1 MWDHIWINGQFA
13 TMNPAIDQPYGTIKN
28 GAIAIKDGKI
38 AWIGAMVDLAGE
50 PATLADKVSD
60 LAGAWVTP
68 GLVDCHTH
76 LVYGGN
82 RADEFEK
89 RLNGVSYEEI
99 ARAGGGIRS
108 SVTATRAASEDELV
122 TKAQKR
128 LGNLL
133 REGVTTI
140 EIKSGYGL
148 RTEDEAKMLRAARR
162 LGRENDLDVVTT
174 FLGAHALPP
183 EFAND
188 ADGYIDL
195 VCNDMLPAIAAEG
208 LADAVDAFCENIAFN
223 TAQTRRVFDAAR
235 KLNLPVK
242 LHAEQLSDQKGSILA
257 ADYSALSTDHL
268 EYLGEDGVVAM
279 AKAGVTAVLLP
290 GAFYCLRETKLPPID
305 LLRQH
310 GVTIAIAT
318 DSNPGTSPALSLL
331 LMANMAC
338 TLFRMTPEEALAGI
352 TRNGARA
359 LGRGDSHGTLEA
371 GKVADFV
378 VWDIDSP
385 AELSYAIGGNPC
397 QLVVRRGRE
406 RALAA

>member
-1 MWDHIWINGQFA
+1 MWDHIWVNGHFA
-13 TMNPAIDQPYGTIKN
+13 TMNPALKQPYGAIHE
-28 GAIAIKDGKI
+28 GAIAVQDGKI
-38 AWIGAMVDLAGE
+38 CWLGRMDDLADR
-50 PATLADKVSD
+50 PDKLATNVTD

-108 SVTATRAASEDELV
+108 SVSATRAASEDDLV
-122 TKAQKR
+122 KHAQKR
-128 LGNLL
+128 LNNLL

-148 RTEDEAKMLRAARR
+148 RTEDEAKMLRVARR
-162 LGRENDLDVVTT
+162 LGRDNNIDVVTT

-183 EFAND
+183 EYADN

-195 VCNDMLPAIAAEG
+195 VCSEMLPAIAAQG

-223 TAQTRRVFDAAR
+223 TDQTRRVFDAAR
-235 KLNLPVK
+235 AHNLPVK

-257 ADYSALSTDHL
+257 ADYHALSTDHL
-268 EYLGEDGVVAM
+268 EYLGEDGVIAM

-290 GAFYCLRETKLPPID
+290 GAFYCLRETKLPPVD

-310 GVTIAIAT
+310 GVDIAIAT

-338 TLFRMTPEEALAGI
+338 TLFRMTPQEALAGI

-359 LGRGDSHGTLEA
+359 LGRGDSHGTLEI

-378 VWDIDSP
+378 VWDINSP

-397 QLVVRRGRE
+397 LAVVRQGTLRR
-406 RALAA
+406 

>member
-1 MWDHIWINGQFA
+1 MWDHIWINGHFA
-13 TMNPAIDQPYGTIKN
+13 TMNPAIKQPYGAIPY
-28 GAIAIKDGKI
+28 GAMAVQDGKI
-38 AWIGAMVDLAGE
+38 CWLGLMDDLADAPE
-50 PATLADKVSD
+50 KLAKSVTD

-108 SVTATRAASEDELV
+108 SVTATRAASEDDLV
-122 TKAQKR
+122 KHAQKR
-128 LGNLL
+128 LNNLL

-162 LGRENDLDVVTT
+162 LGVENNIDVVTT

-183 EFAND
+183 EYADD

-195 VCNDMLPAIAAEG
+195 VCSQMLPAIAAEG

-223 TAQTRRVFDAAR
+223 TDQTRKVFEAAR
-235 KLNLPVK
+235 AHNLPVK

-257 ADYSALSTDHL
+257 ADYHALSTDHL
-268 EYLGEDGVVAM
+268 EYLEEDGVAAM
-279 AKAGVTAVLLP
+279 AQAGVVAVLLP
-290 GAFYCLRETKLPPID
+290 GAFYCLRETKLPPVD

-310 GVTIAIAT
+310 GVDIAIAT

-359 LGRGDSHGTLEA
+359 LGRGDSHGTLET

-385 AELSYAIGGNPC
+385 AELSYAMGGNPC
-397 QLVVRRGRE
+397 KAVVRQGNLRDI
-406 RALAA
+406 AV

>member
-1 MWDHIWINGQFA
+1 MWDHIWVNGHFA
-13 TMNPAIDQPYGTIKN
+13 TMNPALKQPYGAIHK
-28 GAIAIKDGKI
+28 GAIAVQDGKI
-38 AWIGAMVDLAGE
+38 CWLGRMDDLADR
-50 PATLADKVSD
+50 PDKLATTVTD

-108 SVTATRAASEDELV
+108 SVSATRAASEDDLV
-122 TKAQKR
+122 KHAQKR
-128 LGNLL
+128 LNNLL

-148 RTEDEAKMLRAARR
+148 RTEDEAKMLRVARR
-162 LGRENDLDVVTT
+162 LGRDNNIDVVTT

-183 EFAND
+183 EYADN

-195 VCNDMLPAIAAEG
+195 VCSEMLPAIAAQG

-223 TAQTRRVFDAAR
+223 TSQTRRVFEAAR
-235 KLNLPVK
+235 AHNLPVK

-257 ADYSALSTDHL
+257 ADYHALSADHL
-268 EYLGEDGVVAM
+268 EYLAEDGVAAM
-279 AKAGVTAVLLP
+279 AQAGVVAVLLP
-290 GAFYCLRETKLPPID
+290 GAFYCLRETKLPPVD

-310 GVTIAIAT
+310 GVDIAIAT

-338 TLFRMTPEEALAGI
+338 TLFRMTPQEALAGI

-359 LGRGDSHGTLEA
+359 LGRGDSHGTLEI

-378 VWDIDSP
+378 VWDINSP

-397 QLVVRRGRE
+397 LAVVRRGTLR
-406 RALAA
+406 R

>member
-1 MWDHIWINGQFA
+1 MWDHIWINGHFA
-13 TMNPAIDQPYGTIKN
+13 TMNPAIKQPYGAIPN
-28 GAIAIKDGKI
+28 GAMAVQDGKI
-38 AWIGAMVDLAGE
+38 CRLGLMDDLADAPE
-50 PATLADKVSD
+50 KLAKSVTD

-108 SVTATRAASEDELV
+108 SVTATRAASEDDLV
-122 TKAQKR
+122 KHAQKR
-128 LGNLL
+128 LNNML

-162 LGRENDLDVVTT
+162 LGVENNIDVVTT

-183 EFAND
+183 EYADD

-195 VCNDMLPAIAAEG
+195 VCSQMLPAIAAEG

-223 TAQTRRVFDAAR
+223 TDQTRKVFEAAR
-235 KLNLPVK
+235 AHNLPVK

-257 ADYSALSTDHL
+257 ADYHALSTDHL
-268 EYLGEDGVVAM
+268 EYLEEDGVAAM
-279 AKAGVTAVLLP
+279 AQAGVVAVLLP
-290 GAFYCLRETKLPPID
+290 GAFYCLRETKLPPVD

-310 GVTIAIAT
+310 GVDIAIAT

-359 LGRGDSHGTLEA
+359 LGRGDSHGTLET

-397 QLVVRRGRE
+397 KAVFRQGNLGDIAV
-406 RALAA
+406 

>member
-1 MWDHIWINGQFA
+1 MWDHIWINGHFA
-13 TMNPAIDQPYGTIKN
+13 TMNPAIKQPYGALPD
-28 GAIAIKDGKI
+28 GAMAVQDGKI
-38 AWIGAMVDLAGE
+38 CWLGLMDDLADAPE
-50 PATLADKVSD
+50 KLAKSVTD

-108 SVTATRAASEDELV
+108 SVTATRAASEDDLV
-122 TKAQKR
+122 KHAQKR
-128 LGNLL
+128 LNNLL

-148 RTEDEAKMLRAARR
+148 CTKDEAKMLRAARR
-162 LGRENDLDVVTT
+162 LGIDNNIDVVTT

-183 EFAND
+183 EYADD

-195 VCNDMLPAIAAEG
+195 VCSQMLPAIAAEG

-223 TAQTRRVFDAAR
+223 TDQTRKVFEAACAH
-235 KLNLPVK
+235 NLPVK

-257 ADYSALSTDHL
+257 ADYHALSTDHL
-268 EYLGEDGVVAM
+268 EYLEEDGVAAM
-279 AKAGVTAVLLP
+279 AQAGVVAVLLP
-290 GAFYCLRETKLPPID
+290 GAFYCLRETKLPPVD

-310 GVTIAIAT
+310 GVDIAIAT

-359 LGRGDSHGTLEA
+359 LGRGDSHGTLET

-385 AELSYAIGGNPC
+385 AELSYAMGGNPC
-397 QLVVRRGRE
+397 KAVVRQGNLRDI
-406 RALAA
+406 AV